1 MRNWLINRDF
11 FNYLAT
17 VTDSHNKF
25 TQEYHLAE
33 FVYDDTPLFDKNTN
47 PVYIV
52 HMDKW
57 KISLLEFLELVY
69 FRGFQSK

>member
-1 MRNWLINRDF
+1 MYAELIDRDF

-47 PVYIV
+47 PVNLIYCT
-52 HMDKW
+52 
-57 KISLLEFLELVY
+57 Y
-69 FRGFQSK
+69 G